1 MIYMISY
8 SWYYIISYF
17 WSIFSANEDF
27 IPLSDQLVFNNT
39 QTDHVVQIEIR
50 DDLIFEG
57 LQVFY
62 VELNTTSEQV
72 LLTDETRTA
81 LIQIRD
87 GDTSGKHMIYLVWT
101 HD

>member
-1 MIYMISY
+1 M
-8 SWYYIISYF
+8 
-17 WSIFSANEDF
+17 FSANEDF
-27 IPLSDQLVFNNT
+27 IPLSDQLVFSNT
-39 QTDHVVQIEIR
+39 ETDHVVPIEIR

-62 VELNTTSEQV
+62 VELNTTSAQV
-72 LLTDETRTA
+72 LLTDETRIA

-101 HD
+101 HYQS